1 MPCQLLMRLHTSIFF
16 FLQKSLKRTSNY
28 EMLHTYLQVQYSTF
42 QPSSQSTCN
51 PAPYHCPPP
60 PPPLSTLYSNII
72 AKNKYTLLP
81 SFLELLPIHPT
92 IPSVLLSTLDLHYLT
107 TTIAI
112 VPLLPDISSLS
123 TLLYTTKVLETQ
135 HYPRPSIHTGLF
147 L

>member
-1 MPCQLLMRLHTSIFF
+1 MPATNDLS
-16 FLQKSLKRTSNY
+16 LQKSLKRTSNY
-28 EMLHTYLQVQYSTF
+28 EMLHIYLQVQYSTF
-42 QPSSQSTCN
+42 QPSSQSICN

-60 PPPLSTLYSNII
+60 LPTLYSNII

-92 IPSVLLSTLDLHYLT
+92 IPSVLLSALDLHYLT
-107 TTIAI
+107 AI

-123 TLLYTTKVLETQ
+123 TLLYTTKVPETQ
-135 HYPRPSIHTGLF
+135 RYPHPSIHTGLF